1 MRPHPE
7 NQTQTDTPKYRISIG
22 YPMKRVE
29 LTPKR
34 RIEIDGVEGFLV
46 RKVTKFGNSAKV
58 DCPKQYVGRTAYL
71 VIV

>member
-1 MRPHPE
+1 
-7 NQTQTDTPKYRISIG
+7 
-22 YPMKRVE
+22 MKRVE

-34 RIEIDGVEGFLV
+34 RLEIDGVEGFLI
-46 RKVTKFGNSAKV
+46 RKVTRFGNSAKV